1 MARKPTV
8 IDNSFLVDMFN
19 SIDGIGDLG
28 SWMQDI
34 IYGSSRLGHSN
45 PSAAVAIFK
54 ALATL
59 PVISFDTVKHFV
71 NNRSEVIDQR
81 TFSDRHVYAFMNRVL
96 SARKG
101 IEFYYER
108 RTGQKFHVIE
118 PVEAVDSTDFVYA
131 DGVKA
136 SELVYENVVRNHG
149 TEH

>member
-1 MARKPTV
+1 MARKPTEV
-8 IDNSFLVDMFN
+8 DNTFLVDMFN
-19 SIDGIGDLG
+19 SVDGLSDVG

-34 IYGSSRLGHSN
+34 IYGSARLGHSN

-54 ALATL
+54 ALGTL

-108 RTGQKFHVIE
+108 RTGLKFHTKVNTDT
-118 PVEAVDSTDFVYA
+118 VESDDFVYA
-131 DGVKA
+131 DGLKA
-136 SELVYENVVRNHG
+136 SEINHENIVRNNG

>member
-28 SWMQDI
+28 NWMQDI

-71 NNRSEVIDQR
+71 NNRSEVVDQR

-108 RTGQKFHVIE
+108 RTGMKFYTKINE
-118 PVEAVDSTDFVYA
+118 VEVDSTDFVYA
-131 DGVKA
+131 DGLKS
-136 SELVYENVVRNHG
+136 SEINHENVVRNMEIAH
-149 TEH
+149 